1 MATKHLII
9 GGTKTI
15 TSDNL
20 LLSDD
25 AAAPT
30 TGRGWR
36 IGWHGSIAVY
46 RCAVTRWRTRR
57 GRLRGDEPWSS
68 DDPMAPAALT
78 WLDDLMT
85 LLYLTECSLS
95 LVGEAFWFLPRQPGA
110 ALVDAVVGGA
120 GLG

>member
-30 TGRGWR
+30 TGRRLADRVAWL
-36 IGWHGSIAVY
+36 Y
-46 RCAVTRWRTRR
+46 RCVQVRGARWRTRR
-57 GRLRGDEPWSS
+57 GRLR
-68 DDPMAPAALT
+68 AAMSRCGRRMIRWRRL
-78 WLDDLMT
+78 
-85 LLYLTECSLS
+85 
-95 LVGEAFWFLPRQPGA
+95 R
-110 ALVDAVVGGA
+110 
-120 GLG
+120 